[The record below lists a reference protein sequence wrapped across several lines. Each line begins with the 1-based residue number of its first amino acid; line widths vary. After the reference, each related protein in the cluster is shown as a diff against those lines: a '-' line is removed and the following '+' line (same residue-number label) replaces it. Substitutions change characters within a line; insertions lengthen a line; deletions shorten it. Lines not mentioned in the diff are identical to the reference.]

1 MLREQITELKHLLIQ
16 DAGLVEDMI
25 SRSMRGLLEKNPD
38 MLYQVV
44 KNQEPRVNAYDR
56 SIDELCVQTLAQYE
70 PVARDLRLVIMI
82 IKMNKDLERMADHA
96 VNISESGLYLIAN
109 PFLGSYEDLRVMGED
124 TVSMMKDSI
133 NAFVNEDVRLAHA
146 VCDRDDIVDEAGD
159 KILKDLTDVMKGKKD
174 IIPRALALMRIAHNL
189 ERIADLSTNIAEE
202 VVYIVEGRDI
212 KHHSGGITI
221 NKLSNIKGFTF
232 LDY

>member
-1 MLREQITELKHLLIQ
+1 MLREKITELKHLLIQ

-44 KNQEPRVNAYDR
+44 KHQEPRVNAFDR
-56 SIDELCVQTLAQYE
+56 SIDELCVQTVAQFE
-70 PVARDLRLVIMI
+70 PVARDLRLVVMI
-82 IKMNKDLERMADHA
+82 IKMNKDLERIADHA

-109 PFLGSYEDLRVMGED
+109 PFLVSYDDLRIMGEN
-124 TVSMMKDSI
+124 TVSMMKDGI
-133 NAFVNEDVRLAHA
+133 NAFVNEDIVLAKS

-159 KILKDLTDVMKGKKD
+159 KILKDLTTVMRKKD
-174 IIPRALALMRIAHNL
+174 TIPRALALMRISHNL

-202 VVYIVEGRDI
+202 VIYIVEGRDI
-212 KHHSGGITI
+212 KHHGD
-221 NKLSNIKGFTF
+221 KPKQ
-232 LDY
+232 

>member
-1 MLREQITELKHLLIQ
+1 MLREKITELKHLLIQ

-44 KNQEPRVNAYDR
+44 KHQEPRVNAFDR
-56 SIDELCVQTLAQYE
+56 SIDELCVQTVAQFE

-82 IKMNKDLERMADHA
+82 IKMNKDLERIADHA

-109 PFLGSYEDLRVMGED
+109 PFLGSYENLRMMGEN
-124 TVSMMKDSI
+124 TVSMMKDSV
-133 NAFVNEDVRLAHA
+133 NAFVNEDIALAQS

-159 KILKDLTDVMKGKKD
+159 TILKILMNVMRKKD
-174 IIPRALALMRIAHNL
+174 TIPRALAVMRIAHNL

-202 VVYIVEGRDI
+202 VIYIVEGRDI
-212 KHHSGGITI
+212 KHHGDEPP
-221 NKLSNIKGFTF
+221 KQ
-232 LDY
+232 

>member
-1 MLREQITELKHLLIQ
+1 
-16 DAGLVEDMI
+16 MI
-25 SRSMRGLLEKNPD
+25 SRSMRGLLEKNAD

-44 KNQEPRVNAYDR
+44 KHQEPRVNAYDR
-56 SIDELCVQTLAQYE
+56 SIDELCVQTIAKFE

-109 PFLGSYEDLRVMGED
+109 PFVGSYSDLPSMGEN
-124 TVSMMKDSI
+124 TVAMLKDAI
-133 NAFVNEDVRLAHA
+133 NAFVNEDVAQAQA
-146 VCDRDDIVDEAGD
+146 VCDRDNIVDDAGD
-159 KILKDLTDVMKGKKD
+159 RILKELTVVMKGKKD
-174 IIPRALALMRIAHNL
+174 TIPRALALMRIAHNL

-212 KHHSGGITI
+212 KH
-221 NKLSNIKGFTF
+221 NK
-232 LDY
+232 DEEQQ

>member
-1 MLREQITELKHLLIQ
+1 MLREKITELKHQLIQ

-56 SIDELCVQTLAQYE
+56 SIDELCVQTIAQFE

-109 PFLGSYEDLRVMGED
+109 PFIGSYSDLPTMGES
-124 TVSMMKDSI
+124 TVDMLKDAI
-133 NAFVNEDVRLAHA
+133 NAFVNEDVAMA
-146 VCDRDDIVDEAGD
+146 QSVCNRDNIVDEAGD
-159 KILKDLTDVMKGKKD
+159 RILKELTVVMKGKKD
-174 IIPRALALMRIAHNL
+174 TIPRALALMRIAHNL
-189 ERIADLSTNIAEE
+189 ERIADLATNIAEE

-212 KHHSGGITI
+212 KHHSGD
-221 NKLSNIKGFTF
+221 FPQQ
-232 LDY
+232 

>member
-1 MLREQITELKHLLIQ
+1 MLREKITELKHLLIQ

-25 SRSMRGLLEKNPD
+25 SRSMRGLLEKNAD

-56 SIDELCVQTLAQYE
+56 SIDELCVQTIAQYE

-109 PFLGSYEDLRVMGED
+109 PFLGSYDDLRQMGED

-133 NAFVNEDVRLAHA
+133 NAFVNEDIDLAQR

-159 KILKDLTDVMKGKKD
+159 KILKDLTDIMKGKKD
-174 IIPRALALMRIAHNL
+174 VIPRALALMRIAHNL

-212 KHHSGGITI
+212 KHHGGQHQ
-221 NKLSNIKGFTF
+221 
-232 LDY
+232 

>member
-1 MLREQITELKHLLIQ
+1 MLRDKITELKHQLIQ

-38 MLYQVV
+38 LLYQVV
-44 KNQEPRVNAYDR
+44 KHQEPRVNAYDR

-82 IKMNKDLERMADHA
+82 IKMNKDLERIADHA

-109 PFLGSYEDLRVMGED
+109 PFLGSYDDLRTMGESA
-124 TVSMMKDSI
+124 VAMMKDAI
-133 NAFVNEDVRLAHA
+133 NAFVNEDIVLASL
-146 VCDRDDIVDEAGD
+146 VCDRDDIVDNAGD

-174 IIPRALALMRIAHNL
+174 VIPRALALMRIAHNL

-202 VVYIVEGRDI
+202 VIYIVEGRDI
-212 KHHSGGITI
+212 KHHSG
-221 NKLSNIKGFTF
+221 
-232 LDY
+232 DMQ

>member
-1 MLREQITELKHLLIQ
+1 MLREKITELKHQLIQ
-16 DAGLVEDMI
+16 AAGLVEDMI

-56 SIDELCVQTLAQYE
+56 SIDELCVQTIAQYE

-96 VNISESGLYLIAN
+96 VNVSESGLYLIAN
-109 PFLGSYEDLRVMGED
+109 PFLGSYDDLRIMGES

-133 NAFVNEDVRLAHA
+133 NAFVNEDIALAHL
-146 VCDRDDIVDEAGD
+146 VCDRDDVVDQAGD
-159 KILKDLTDVMKGKKD
+159 KILKDLTVVMRGKKD
-174 IIPRALALMRIAHNL
+174 VIPRALAVMRIAHNL
-189 ERIADLSTNIAEE
+189 ERIADLSTNLAEE

-212 KHHSGGITI
+212 KHHGDSRQ
-221 NKLSNIKGFTF
+221 S
-232 LDY
+232 

>member
-1 MLREQITELKHLLIQ
+1 MLREKITELKHQLIQ

-38 MLYQVV
+38 LLYQVV
-44 KNQEPRVNAYDR
+44 QNQEPRVNAYDR
-56 SIDELCVQTLAQYE
+56 SIDELCVQTLAQFE

-109 PFLGSYEDLRVMGED
+109 PFVGSYSDLPGMGEN
-124 TVSMMKDSI
+124 TVGMLKDAI
-133 NAFVNEDVRLAHA
+133 NAFVNEDVTMAQA
-146 VCDRDDIVDEAGD
+146 VCDRDTIVDDAGD
-159 KILKDLTDVMKGKKD
+159 RILKELTVVMRKKD
-174 IIPRALALMRIAHNL
+174 TIPRALALMRIAHNL

-202 VVYIVEGRDI
+202 VIYIVEGRDI
-212 KHHSGGITI
+212 KHHGDSRQP
-221 NKLSNIKGFTF
+221 
-232 LDY
+232 

>member
-1 MLREQITELKHLLIQ
+1 MLREKITELKHQLMQ

-25 SRSMRGLLEKNPD
+25 NRSMRGLLEKNPD

-44 KNQEPRVNAYDR
+44 KHQEPRVNAYDR
-56 SIDELCVQTLAQYE
+56 TIDELCVQTIAQFE

-82 IKMNKDLERMADHA
+82 IKMNKDLERIADHA

-109 PFLGSYEDLRVMGED
+109 PFLGSYEDLRVMGEN
-124 TVSMMKDSI
+124 TVAMMKDGI
-133 NAFVNEDVRLAHA
+133 NAFVNEDIALAKS

-159 KILKDLTDVMKGKKD
+159 KIRKDLTAVMKGKKD
-174 IIPRALALMRIAHNL
+174 VIPRALALMRIAHNL

-202 VVYIVEGRDI
+202 VIYIVEGRDI
-212 KHHSGGITI
+212 KHHGNGPQQ
-221 NKLSNIKGFTF
+221 
-232 LDY
+232 

>member
-1 MLREQITELKHLLIQ
+1 MLREKITELKHQLIQ

-25 SRSMRGLLEKNPD
+25 NRSMRGLLEKNPD

-44 KNQEPRVNAYDR
+44 KHQEPRVNAYDR
-56 SIDELCVQTLAQYE
+56 SIDELCVQTIAQFE

-82 IKMNKDLERMADHA
+82 IKMNKDLERIADHA

-109 PFLGSYEDLRVMGED
+109 PFLGSYEDLRVMGEN
-124 TVSMMKDSI
+124 TISMMKDGI
-133 NAFVNEDVRLAHA
+133 NAFVNEDIALAKS
-146 VCDRDDIVDEAGD
+146 VCDRDDTVDEAGD

-174 IIPRALALMRIAHNL
+174 VIPRALALMRIAHNL

-202 VVYIVEGRDI
+202 VIYIVEGRDI
-212 KHHSGGITI
+212 KHHGDGPHQ
-221 NKLSNIKGFTF
+221 
-232 LDY
+232 

>member
-1 MLREQITELKHLLIQ
+1 MLREKITELKHQLIQ

-25 SRSMRGLLEKNPD
+25 SRSMRGLLEKNAD

-44 KNQEPRVNAYDR
+44 KNQEPRVNAFDR
-56 SIDELCVQTLAQYE
+56 SIDELCVQTIAQFE
-70 PVARDLRLVIMI
+70 PVARDLRLVVMI

-109 PFLGSYEDLRVMGED
+109 PFIGSYSDLPTMGES
-124 TVSMMKDSI
+124 TVAMLKDAI
-133 NAFVNEDVRLAHA
+133 NAFVNEDVVMAQS
-146 VCDRDDIVDEAGD
+146 VCNRDNIVDEAGD
-159 KILKDLTDVMKGKKD
+159 RILKELTVVMRGKKD
-174 IIPRALALMRIAHNL
+174 TIPRALALMRIAHNL

-212 KHHSGGITI
+212 KHHNG
-221 NKLSNIKGFTF
+221 
-232 LDY
+232 DYHSQL

>member
-38 MLYQVV
+38 TLYQVV

-56 SIDELCVQTLAQYE
+56 SIDELCVQTVAQFE

-109 PFLGSYEDLRVMGED
+109 PLIGSYVDLKAMGEN
-124 TVSMMKDSI
+124 TVAMMKDSI
-133 NAFVNEDVRLAHA
+133 NAFVNEDIALAQS
-146 VCDRDDIVDEAGD
+146 VCDRDDIVDDAGD
-159 KILKDLTDVMKGKKD
+159 RILKELTVVMRAKKD
-174 IIPRALALMRIAHNL
+174 SIQRALALMRIAHNL

-202 VVYIVEGRDI
+202 VIYIVEGRDI
-212 KHHSGGITI
+212 KHANGE
-221 NKLSNIKGFTF
+221 NKQQP
-232 LDY
+232 

>member
-1 MLREQITELKHLLIQ
+1 MLREKITELKHQLMQ

-25 SRSMRGLLEKNPD
+25 SHSMRGLLEKNPD

-44 KNQEPRVNAYDR
+44 KHQEPRVNAFDR
-56 SIDELCVQTLAQYE
+56 SIDELCVQTIAQFE

-82 IKMNKDLERMADHA
+82 IKMNKDLERIADHA

-109 PFLGSYEDLRVMGED
+109 PFLGSYEDLRVMGEN
-124 TVSMMKDSI
+124 TISMMKDGI
-133 NAFVNEDVRLAHA
+133 NAFVNEDIALAKS

-159 KILKDLTDVMKGKKD
+159 KILKDLTGVMKGKKD
-174 IIPRALALMRIAHNL
+174 VIPRALALMRIAHNL

-202 VVYIVEGRDI
+202 VIYIVEGRDI
-212 KHHSGGITI
+212 KHHGDGPQQ
-221 NKLSNIKGFTF
+221 
-232 LDY
+232 

>member
-1 MLREQITELKHLLIQ
+1 MLREKITELKHLLIQ
-16 DAGLVEDMI
+16 DAGLVEDML

-44 KNQEPRVNAYDR
+44 KNQEPRVNAYER
-56 SIDELCVQTLAQYE
+56 SIDELCVQTIAQFE

-109 PFLGSYEDLRVMGED
+109 PFVGSYSDLPSMGEN
-124 TVSMMKDSI
+124 TVGMLKDAI
-133 NAFVNEDVRLAHA
+133 NAFVNEDVVMAQA
-146 VCDRDDIVDEAGD
+146 VCNRDNIVDDAGD
-159 KILKDLTDVMKGKKD
+159 RILKELTIVMKGKKD

-202 VVYIVEGRDI
+202 VIYIVEGRDI
-212 KHHSGGITI
+212 KHYKHEEQH
-221 NKLSNIKGFTF
+221 
-232 LDY
+232 